1 MTPSRIL
8 SRWLILTLVRNLDF
22 FQPSNCI
29 VIIESLNLGLFY
41 ISVLGLDVVTSE
53 SLFGYETVEYKEDPS
68 ASTSRPSE
76 ADQKVVIPDTSGFL
90 SSPGLF
96 GPSITFPKYN
106 NYMADPSR
114 FDPYSKIRV
123 PLDILGIKSL
133 MQGELNV
140 KKSLVNR
147 KAVLSYV
154 QYKQL
159 GALLPQR

>member
-1 MTPSRIL
+1 M
-8 SRWLILTLVRNLDF
+8 
-22 FQPSNCI
+22 
-29 VIIESLNLGLFY
+29 
-41 ISVLGLDVVTSE
+41 LGLDIVTSE
-53 SLFGYETVEYKEDPS
+53 SLFGYETTEYTEDPS
-68 ASTSRPSE
+68 ASTIRPTE
-76 ADQKVVIPDTSGFL
+76 ADQKVVLPDTSAFL

-114 FDPYSKIRV
+114 FDPHSKIRV
-123 PLDILGIKSL
+123 PLSVLGIKPL
-133 MQGELNV
+133 MTGELNV
-140 KKSLVNR
+140 KKSLVNG

>member
-1 MTPSRIL
+1 MIYLPIMINDL
-8 SRWLILTLVRNLDF
+8 F
-22 FQPSNCI
+22 F
-29 VIIESLNLGLFY
+29 L
-41 ISVLGLDVVTSE
+41 VLGLDVITSE
-53 SLFGYETVEYKEDPS
+53 SLFGYETAEYTEDPS
-68 ASTSRPSE
+68 ASTARPTE
-76 ADQKVVIPDTSGFL
+76 ADQKVVLPDTSAFL
-90 SSPGLF
+90 SSPAHF

-106 NYMADPSR
+106 NYMADPNR

-123 PLDILGIKSL
+123 PLDILGIKTL

-159 GALLPQR
+159 GALLPQRYKK

>member
-1 MTPSRIL
+1 M
-8 SRWLILTLVRNLDF
+8 
-22 FQPSNCI
+22 
-29 VIIESLNLGLFY
+29 
-41 ISVLGLDVVTSE
+41 VTSE
-53 SLFGYETVEYKEDPS
+53 SLFGYETAEYKEDPS
-68 ASTSRPSE
+68 ASTARPTE
-76 ADQKVVIPDTSGFL
+76 ADQKVVIPDTSDFL
-90 SSPGLF
+90 SSPTHF

-123 PLDILGIKSL
+123 PLSVLGIKSL
-133 MQGELNV
+133 MQGELNAR
-140 KKSLVNR
+140 KSLVNQ